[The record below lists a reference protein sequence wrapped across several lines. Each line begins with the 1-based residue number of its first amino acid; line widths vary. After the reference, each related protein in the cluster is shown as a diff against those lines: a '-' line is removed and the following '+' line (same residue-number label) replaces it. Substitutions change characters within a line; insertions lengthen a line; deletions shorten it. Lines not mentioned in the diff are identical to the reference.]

1 MAPHVHVEKCGV
13 SVEGAWTSA
22 LQPLHRCL
30 PSLPERWGV
39 STRNQ
44 AFGGRCILCMHCWVK
59 VKPLTFLCRSCICFA
74 HLSNLYA
81 WRMHAGLL

>member
-13 SVEGAWTSA
+13 SVEGPWTSA

-44 AFGGRCILCMHCWVK
+44 AFWGEVHTVHALLGEGQASYIPMPELYLLC
-59 VKPLTFLCRSCICFA
+59 S
-74 HLSNLYA
+74 SE
-81 WRMHAGLL
+81 